1 MIHPAR
7 PGIVLLLAFVSI
19 SQAFPWQQNVH
30 AVAQNP
36 SSTISVGDWWTYNLQ
51 NAGVGITGSLTLTLS
66 SIVTLLVNGVPT
78 TCYKETESG
87 SGNLNRNGITGTFT
101 TSGTAYIRQ
110 SDLAAINNNIT
121 VVFNAGFTLTQITY
135 SNTSTPVPAGQFPLY
150 VGETWKESYLTTNK
164 ITTFTSVNPTPT
176 VTTTNNATAQVYT
189 VTGSSVLSVSA
200 GSYLAYDVHSTN
212 ATTGSEDQYYSPQ
225 VDNIVKDVSY
235 YPNGTVKTTL
245 TLQDFN
251 AWAYQTMLTVNN
263 NGATYNVGLMA
274 DATISNQ
281 SSNSTS
287 ITFQVNA
294 TDGTSGRA
302 NVAMPVTL
310 NNTNIRIY
318 VDNNIQTPTQS
329 KNSTYAQFFFTF
341 GLSTHTVT
349 LVYSAAPASQLI
361 MYIIYGGI
369 GAVAAALVI
378 AALLIFRRRAK
389 PSTTAT
395 APTEPYPP
403 PTTTPQP
410 TGPPP

>member
-1 MIHPAR
+1 M
-7 PGIVLLLAFVSI
+7 LTFVSL
-19 SQAFPWQQNVH
+19 SQWIPWQQKAY

-51 NAGVGITGSLTLTLS
+51 NAGVGITGTLTLTLS
-66 SIVTLLVNGVPT
+66 GIVTLLVNGVAT
-78 TCYKETESG
+78 NCYKETTSG
-87 SGNLNRNGITGTFT
+87 SGNLNKNGIIGTFT
-101 TSGTAYIRQ
+101 ASGTGYVRQ
-110 SDLAAINNNIT
+110 SDLAMINNNVT

-135 SNTSTPVPAGQFPLY
+135 SNSSVPVPPGQFPLY
-150 VGETWKESYLTTNK
+150 VGENWKEIYSTTNK
-164 ITTFTSVNPTPT
+164 VTTFTSINPTPSI
-176 VTTTNNATAQVYT
+176 TTTTNATAQIFS
-189 VTGSSVLSVSA
+189 VTGSSVLSA
-200 GSYLAYDVHSTN
+200 GSRSYLAYDVHSTN

-225 VDNIVKDVSY
+225 VDNVVKDVSY

-251 AWAYQTMLTVNN
+251 AWAYQTMLTINS

-318 VDNNIQTPTQS
+318 VDNNLETLTQS

-349 LVYSAAPASQLI
+349 VVYSAAPASPLI

-369 GAVAAALVI
+369 GVAAAALVI
-378 AALLIFRRRAK
+378 AGLLIFRRRRK
-389 PSTTAT
+389 PSATAT
-395 APTEPYPP
+395 PPTEPYPP
-403 PTTTPQP
+403 PTTTPPPIGP
-410 TGPPP
+410 TP